1 MVASIFHSDIMAPRK
16 IKSNIT
22 ADYIH
27 NAESLYVNKEGDP
40 MVFAVVVLI
49 FAIFIAYSQREE
61 PIKIA
66 YTGGALL
73 AVGAVSFIVFSVVM
87 SNVGTV
93 GYSWQSSAI
102 MQSLGALLVLTPAGL
117 IMTIIGLVKH
127 KKKYDSKEESG

>member
-1 MVASIFHSDIMAPRK
+1 
-16 IKSNIT
+16 
-22 ADYIH
+22 
-27 NAESLYVNKEGDP
+27 

-127 KKKYDSKEESG
+127 KKKI